1 MVRFVSL
8 GPSCEVRWQLNR
20 LLGVGPPGDIFDY
33 QITPLPA
40 LFAWLERDFEGV
52 FELEDLVIAPP
63 KSADHRAL
71 KTEHPHVFHPAGD
84 VLTDAELVK
93 QYPAARLSFE
103 RRAARW
109 RAMASSGE
117 KLVFIRR
124 EGVNPAD
131 RRRLEKL
138 LPGTLVTISDE
149 AAGNPTD
156 WWGCSKTWDV
166 IWDHLSALNR
176 T

>member
-20 LLGVGPPGDIFDY
+20 LLAMDPPGDIFDY

-52 FELEDLVIAPP
+52 FELEDLFIAPP
-63 KSADHRAL
+63 HSADHRAL

-93 QYPAARLSFE
+93 QYPAARLAFE

-109 RAMASSGE
+109 RAMKYSGE
-117 KLVFIRR
+117 KIIFVRR
-124 EGVNPAD
+124 EGMTPAD
-131 RRRLEKL
+131 RCRLESL

-149 AAGNPTD
+149 TAGNPTD
-156 WWGCSKTWDV
+156 WWGCSSTWDRL
-166 IWDHLSALNR
+166 WHHLNDLMR
-176 T
+176 I